1 MSQMFV
7 NLPVTDLN
15 RSKAFFERLGFS
27 FNPDFTSENGT
38 CMIVGDDAFV
48 MLLTEEF
55 FKTFTDRPVAEASEG
70 TEAIVA
76 ISADTRD
83 DVDRI
88 VDTAME
94 SGGAASKPPMSADGM
109 YSRSFADPDGHLW
122 EVVYM
127 DMSAMATA

>member
-1 MSQMFV
+1 MFV
-7 NLPVTDLN
+7 NLPVTDLD
-15 RSKAFFERLGFS
+15 RSVTFFERLGFA
-27 FNPDFTSENGT
+27 FNPDFTDDKAT

-70 TEAIVA
+70 TEAILAV
-76 ISADTRD
+76 SADSRE

-94 SGGAASKPPMSADGM
+94 SGGAASKPPMSEGGM

-122 EVVYM
+122 EVIYM
-127 DMSAMATA
+127 DMSAMAPA